1 MGTLVFSHDFRQAL
15 IAALPEDTAQHDET
29 PAARHLYLP
38 ASHAKALHPNT
49 TLIQGMRGSGKSF
62 WFAALQ
68 SSELRGLLGMDTG
81 LSPDTKVTVGFG
93 QRTYGGLFPSKNVL
107 ASLLKEGLEAQH
119 IWLAVVFR
127 QVMADRAPAAF
138 AALENWQYRIQ
149 WMIDNPEAVD
159 ECWYQA
165 DTRLEQ
171 AKQHHIVLFDA
182 LDRTADDWP
191 SMNRLVRGLLQ
202 VVLDTRAFRRIRLK
216 VFARPDQLE
225 DPVVANFP
233 DASKVLNQKIVL
245 DWSRRE
251 LYGLLWQY
259 LANEPTYGE
268 NFRNGIQNMIPQ
280 INWKQE
286 NGVRLVPSQLRRSED
301 LQKIVFHTITGPWM
315 GKDKRRGFPYSW
327 LPSHLGDARGEV
339 SPRSFLSALRHAAQ
353 DEPRAAQE
361 FFLHYESIKRGVQ
374 EASKIRVREL
384 EEDYP
389 WIRALFEPLAGI
401 TVPCHFDEI
410 AEVWRQYRILKTLEK
425 RIEDQEVRLPPAHIG
440 ECEDGVLIDLI
451 ELGLFEKL
459 KDGRINLPDV
469 YRVGYGMGRRGG
481 IRPVAS

>member
-1 MGTLVFSHDFRQAL
+1 MSSFVFPHDFREGL

-29 PAARHLYLP
+29 PAAQHLYLP

-68 SSELRGLLGMDTG
+68 SAELRRILGADTG
-81 LSPDTKVTVGFG
+81 LSPDTQVSVGFG
-93 QRTYGGLFPSKNVL
+93 QRSLGGLFPSKSVL
-107 ASLLKEGLEAQH
+107 ASLLKEGLDAQH

-127 QVMADRAPAAF
+127 HVMGEHAPAAF
-138 AALENWQYRIQ
+138 TALEGWKLRIQ
-149 WMIDNPEAVD
+149 WMIDNPETVD
-159 ECWYQA
+159 DYWYQA

-191 SMNRLVRGLLQ
+191 TMNRLVRGLLQ

-225 DPVVANFP
+225 DPAVTSFP

-245 DWSRRE
+245 EWPRRE
-251 LYGLLWQY
+251 LFGLLWQY

-268 NFRNGIQNMIPQ
+268 QFRGAVKGMFPHARWQ
-280 INWKQE
+280 QE
-286 NGVRLVPSQLRRSED
+286 DSVWLVPADLRRSED
-301 LQKIVFHTITGPWM
+301 TQRALFHAMTGPWM
-315 GKDKRRGFPYSW
+315 GKDRRRGHPYSW
-327 LPSHLGDARGEV
+327 LPSHLSDARGEV
-339 SPRSFLSALRHAAQ
+339 SPRSFLAALRHAAT
-353 DEPRAAQE
+353 DAPRTNQE
-361 FFLHYESIKRGVQ
+361 YALHYESIKRGVQ

-389 WIRALFEPLAGI
+389 WIRTLFEPLAGI
-401 TVPCHFDEI
+401 TVPCHFDEVKMVWQAQRVVGALKDKI
-410 AEVWRQYRILKTLEK
+410 AGQ
-425 RIEDQEVRLPPAHIG
+425 DVRLPPSHITEG
-440 ECEDGVLIDLI
+440 EEGLLLDLL
-451 ELGLFEKL
+451 ELGLIERL

-481 IRPVAS
+481 VRPVVS